1 MEIFGKSR
9 RQLTLIYSLIMCIFL
24 IVLIFVVRMTME
36 WAMFSEQ
43 AQEILDA
50 ADSISDTR
58 ERYSRD
64 PEAMND
70 ESKSYKSTNDRLFF
84 YIFDEDKRLIDF
96 ARASFKV
103 ESFILD
109 TIDSWNTEDGEIEV
123 FNRPSELGRTT
134 NIMMTSKRIR
144 ISGINHRV
152 YVGKDVTVLYSGL
165 QKSTYILIFLG
176 IVALIVAAL
185 IGHIMAGRAII
196 PLKEAYEK
204 QRQFAADASHE
215 LRTPLA
221 VVMASADLLLM
232 DQSITSP
239 FLKQVIADV
248 KSEVQKMSKLVGDL
262 LMVARSDNNA
272 LKVTIK
278 KFDFGEILNQNIRMM
293 SPLAEKKQIT
303 LTGENITRVDIQA
316 DEQKIKQLVLILV
329 DNAIKYTPNGGNI
342 VVRIENIGEGKL
354 TFSVKDS
361 GIGIAKEDQ
370 DKIFERFYR
379 VDKARSREIGG
390 NGLGLSIA
398 SEIVRLHDG
407 KISVESKIGEGTKF
421 IVELKLTFIEKKST
435 PIKNEVSESR
445 SEI

>member
-1 MEIFGKSR
+1 MEIFGRSR
-9 RQLTLIYSLIMCIFL
+9 RQLTLIYTLIMGLFL
-24 IVLIFVVRMTME
+24 TVLILVVHMTME

-43 AQEILDA
+43 AQEVLDA
-50 ADSISDTR
+50 ADNISEMR
-58 ERYSRD
+58 ERYIQN
-64 PEAMND
+64 PVAAND
-70 ESKSYKSTNDRLFF
+70 ETKIYKSSNDRLFF
-84 YIFDEDKRLIDF
+84 YVFDEERRLIDF

-109 TIDSWNTEDGEIEV
+109 TISNWSVEEGEIAV
-123 FNRPSELGRTT
+123 FSRPNELGRTT
-134 NIMMTSKRIR
+134 NIMMTSKRL
-144 ISGINHRV
+144 RV
-152 YVGKDVTVLYSGL
+152 YGTNQMVFVGKDVSAMYSGL
-165 QKSTYILIFLG
+165 QKSTYILIILG
-176 IVALIVAAL
+176 LAALIIAAI

-232 DQSITSP
+232 DQSITNP
-239 FLKQVIADV
+239 FLKQVIGDV
-248 KSEVQKMSKLVGDL
+248 KSEVQKMTKLVADL

-278 KFDFGEILNQNIRMM
+278 KFDLGELLQQNIRMM
-293 SPLAEKKQIT
+293 TPLAEKKNIT
-303 LTGENITRVDIQA
+303 LSGEKIQKVEMQA
-316 DEQKIKQLVLILV
+316 DEQKIKQLILILV
-329 DNAIKYTPNGGNI
+329 DNAIKYTPKGGNVTI
-342 VVRIENIGEGKL
+342 RIENINEAAV
-354 TFSVKDS
+354 TFSVQDS

-398 SEIVRLHDG
+398 SEIVRLHEG
-407 KISVESKIGEGTKF
+407 KISVESELGQGTKF
-421 IVELKLTFIEKKST
+421 IVELKKIFINQNKS
-435 PIKNEVSESR
+435 
-445 SEI
+445 

>member
-1 MEIFGKSR
+1 MEIFGRSR
-9 RQLTLIYSLIMCIFL
+9 RQLTLIYTLIMGLFL
-24 IVLIFVVRMTME
+24 TVLILVVHMTME

-43 AQEILDA
+43 AQEVLDA
-50 ADSISDTR
+50 ADNISEMR
-58 ERYSRD
+58 ERYIQN
-64 PEAMND
+64 PVAAND
-70 ESKSYKSTNDRLFF
+70 ETKIYKSSNDRLFF
-84 YIFDEDKRLIDF
+84 YVFDEERRLIDF

-109 TIDSWNTEDGEIEV
+109 TISNWSVEEGEIAV
-123 FNRPSELGRTT
+123 FSRPNELGRTT
-134 NIMMTSKRIR
+134 NIMMTSKRL
-144 ISGINHRV
+144 RV
-152 YVGKDVTVLYSGL
+152 YGTNQMVFVGKDVSAMYSGL
-165 QKSTYILIFLG
+165 QKSTYILIILG
-176 IVALIVAAL
+176 LAALIIAAI

-232 DQSITSP
+232 DQSITNP
-239 FLKQVIADV
+239 FLKQVIGDV
-248 KSEVQKMSKLVGDL
+248 KSEVQKMTKLVADL

-278 KFDFGEILNQNIRMM
+278 KFDLGELLQQNIRMM
-293 SPLAEKKQIT
+293 TPLAEKKDIV
-303 LTGENITRVDIQA
+303 LSGENIQKVEMQA
-316 DEQKIKQLVLILV
+316 DEQKIKQLILILV
-329 DNAIKYTPNGGNI
+329 DNAIKYTPKGGNVTI
-342 VVRIENIGEGKL
+342 RIENINEAAV
-354 TFSVKDS
+354 TFSVQDS

-398 SEIVRLHDG
+398 SEIVRLHEG
-407 KISVESKIGEGTKF
+407 KISVESELGQGTKF
-421 IVELKLTFIEKKST
+421 IVELKKIFINQNKG
-435 PIKNEVSESR
+435 
-445 SEI
+445 

>member
-1 MEIFGKSR
+1 MEIFGRSR
-9 RQLTLIYSLIMCIFL
+9 RQLTLIYTLIMGLFL
-24 IVLIFVVRMTME
+24 TVLILVVHMTME

-43 AQEILDA
+43 AQEVLDA
-50 ADSISDTR
+50 ADNISEMR
-58 ERYSRD
+58 ERYIQN
-64 PEAMND
+64 PTAAND
-70 ESKSYKSTNDRLFF
+70 ETKIYTSSNDRLFF
-84 YIFDEDKRLIDF
+84 YVFDEERRLIDF

-109 TIDSWNTEDGEIEV
+109 TISNWSVEEGEIAV
-123 FNRPSELGRTT
+123 FSRPNELGRTT
-134 NIMMTSKRIR
+134 NIMMTSKRL
-144 ISGINHRV
+144 RV
-152 YVGKDVTVLYSGL
+152 YGTNQMVFVGKDVSAMYSGL
-165 QKSTYILIFLG
+165 QKSTYILIILG
-176 IVALIVAAL
+176 LAALIIAAI

-232 DQSITSP
+232 DQSITNP
-239 FLKQVIADV
+239 FLKQVIGDV
-248 KSEVQKMSKLVGDL
+248 KSEVQKMTKLVADL

-278 KFDFGEILNQNIRMM
+278 KFDLGELLQQNIRMM
-293 SPLAEKKQIT
+293 TPLAEKKDIT
-303 LTGENITRVDIQA
+303 LSGENIQKVEMQA
-316 DEQKIKQLVLILV
+316 DEQKIKQLILILV
-329 DNAIKYTPNGGNI
+329 DNAIKYTPKGGNVTI
-342 VVRIENIGEGKL
+342 RIENINEAAV
-354 TFSVKDS
+354 TFSVQDS

-398 SEIVRLHDG
+398 SEIVRLHEG
-407 KISVESKIGEGTKF
+407 KISVESEIGQGTKF
-421 IVELKLTFIEKKST
+421 IVELKKIFINQNKG
-435 PIKNEVSESR
+435 
-445 SEI
+445 